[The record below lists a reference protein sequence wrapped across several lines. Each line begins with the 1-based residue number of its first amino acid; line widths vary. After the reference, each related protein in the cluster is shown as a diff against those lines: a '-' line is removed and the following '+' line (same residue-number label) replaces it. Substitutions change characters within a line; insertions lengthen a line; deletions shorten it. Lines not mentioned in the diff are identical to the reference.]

1 MKYIAITALLI
12 SIGLT
17 ACSSD
22 DNGEVQPQDVPGITT
37 RTMYVDVTEN
47 PLTDNTANGARE
59 TVSTRTAAPTT
70 TSTLSS
76 FSMNY
81 MDSKYDFSKTA
92 GPWRTATWP
101 GVGNDDKIDFYAYNG
116 GTYNYNDGA
125 PYATFSVD
133 EDAFNQHDFLVA
145 EHKQISYNDAKGH
158 VSLTFD
164 HACAAVFF
172 TVQITNTLR
181 TNLGHDLMVNSIVL
195 RNVYKFGKY
204 NYGTKSWS
212 DVSTVT
218 NYTLTNVAA
227 GDAITVTPT
236 PQALPTEYL
245 FMIPQ
250 VRPADGGIYLEVNYT
265 TSSAKSVIIP
275 LDVNWESGQMY
286 TINIKLGTSA
296 IQL

>member
-81 MDSKYDFSKTA
+81 MDSKYDFTKTA
-92 GPWRTATWP
+92 GQWSTASWP
-101 GVGNDDKIDFYAYNG
+101 GGGVGNDDKLDFYAYNG
-116 GTYNYNDGA
+116 GTYSYNSGA

-181 TNLGHDLMVNSIVL
+181 TNLGHDLTVNSIVL
-195 RNVYKFGKY
+195 RNVYKSGTY

-212 DVSTVT
+212 DVSTVA
-218 NYTLTNVAA
+218 NYTLTNA
-227 GDAITVTPT
+227 AITVTPT
-236 PQALPTEYL
+236 PQDLPSKYL

-265 TSSAKSVIIP
+265 TSSAKSVSIP
-275 LDVNWESGQMY
+275 LDVNWESGQLY

-296 IQL
+296 IQP